1 LVLECKRHRPRTP
14 GGGVESLIDA
24 FGKKGFWKISEHT
37 SPQDCTEG
45 SHQSAARLTL
55 ERWTKPLCFGDYI
68 RRMPADS
75 TPSTQ
80 LLQLLPDAVVQT
92 DALWVITYLNPAW
105 YKLTGHSVDEAL
117 GRSLLDFA
125 HPDDAGTLR
134 SGMPVFRLRFADS
147 DYRWVRLQLH
157 PETDAAHRVI
167 SRQGVLIELTEI
179 TEQVLVEVRQRFLRL
194 LETIDGVVWEAEFGV
209 GNTFLSPQVERLFGF
224 TVEEWRSDPGF
235 WRARVHADDLP
246 AALAI
251 DDAAYNATHSYAYEM
266 NYRLIA
272 KSGKV
277 VWVRDL
283 CRVVVETG
291 RPNRMIGL
299 MIDVTQQKNTELE
312 LLQSDNRYSL
322 ATRGSNDGIWDWDLK
337 TDILHVSARFREIV
351 GLADTGNLHDDGW
364 RFLEQLIDP
373 DDRERVQAAYRRHLS
388 GNSPNFSV
396 DFRAYH
402 AARRL
407 VWVNWRGVAQFEDG
421 IAVRVAGSLSDL
433 AERGSSYDS
442 LTNLPGRPLF
452 RDRLGHAITLY
463 QYNATKGDGTL
474 AQGVTTMFAVLL
486 LDLDRFKAVNDTF
499 GHHVGD
505 QLLQQVARRLESC
518 VRAVDLVARMSGDEF
533 NVLLESIDQ
542 ADATDRA
549 RQIATALATPFL
561 IDTHIVSC
569 GASIGLVSS
578 QAGLMTIDDYLRAAD
593 AAMYQAKSH
602 SLGVC
607 VFSENGGETTG
618 V

>member
-1 LVLECKRHRPRTP
+1 
-14 GGGVESLIDA
+14 
-24 FGKKGFWKISEHT
+24 
-37 SPQDCTEG
+37 
-45 SHQSAARLTL
+45 
-55 ERWTKPLCFGDYI
+55 
-68 RRMPADS
+68 MPADS

-92 DALWVITYLNPAW
+92 DAGWAITYLNPAW
-105 YKLTGHSVDEAL
+105 RKLTGHSVDEAL

-125 HPDDAGTLR
+125 HPDDSGTLR

-147 DYRWVRLQLH
+147 AYRWVRLQLH
-157 PETDAAHRVI
+157 PESDAANRVV
-167 SRQGVLIELTEI
+167 SRQGVLIELTEV
-179 TEQVLVEVRQRFLRL
+179 TEQVLIEVRQRFLRL
-194 LETIDGVVWEAEFGV
+194 LETIDGVVWEAELGV
-209 GNTFLSPQVERLFGF
+209 GNTFLSPQVESLFGF
-224 TVEEWRSDPGF
+224 TVDEWRSDPGF
-235 WRARVHADDLP
+235 WRARVHPDDLP

-277 VWVRDL
+277 IWVRDL
-283 CRVVVETG
+283 CRVMVETG

-312 LLQSDNRYSL
+312 LLQSDTRYSL
-322 ATRGSNDGIWDWDLK
+322 ATRGSNDGIWDWDLQA
-337 TDILHVSARFREIV
+337 DVLHVSERFREIV
-351 GLADTGNLHDDGW
+351 GLDDSGNLRDDGW
-364 RFLEQLIDP
+364 RFLQQLIDP

-388 GNSPNFSV
+388 GSSPNFSV
-396 DFRAYH
+396 DFRVFH
-402 AARRL
+402 GARRL
-407 VWVNWRGVAQFEDG
+407 VWVNWRGVAQFEEG
-421 IAVRVAGSLSDL
+421 RAVRMAGSLSDL
-433 AERGSSYDS
+433 AERGSTYDA

-452 RDRLGHAITLY
+452 RDRLEHAIALHQNDASNVDRTSP
-463 QYNATKGDGTL
+463 QGVATK
-474 AQGVTTMFAVLL
+474 FAVLL
-486 LDLDRFKAVNDTF
+486 LDLNRFKAVNDTF

-542 ADATDRA
+542 AEATDRA
-549 RQIATALATPFL
+549 RQIAAALAAPYR
-561 IDTHIVSC
+561 IGTHTVTS

-578 QAGLMTIDDYLRAAD
+578 DAGLSTTDDYLRAAD

-602 SLGVC
+602 ALGVC
-607 VFSENGGETTG
+607 VFPIKGPEGT